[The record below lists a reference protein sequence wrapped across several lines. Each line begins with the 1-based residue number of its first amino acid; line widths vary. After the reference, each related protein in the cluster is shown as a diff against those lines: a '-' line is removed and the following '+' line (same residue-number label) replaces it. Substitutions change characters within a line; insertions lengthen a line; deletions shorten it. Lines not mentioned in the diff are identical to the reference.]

1 MLLDARELPP
11 DFRLMCDVAIVGAGP
26 AGIALALGL
35 TGTGLSVVLLEAGG
49 RGGRSDLDP
58 FHGQVE
64 DLSRHPPVTLY
75 RGRGLGGTSAMWGGR
90 CVPFDPID
98 FEPRPHIPF
107 SGWPIGWNEVAPWY
121 AHALTLCEAGRP
133 AFRVAAALGDGAP
146 PTIPGFAA
154 TDVEVDGIERFSC
167 PTHFGRRYG
176 AELSRADDVT
186 VVLRASCTVIE
197 RAASGRAVTA
207 LAMASAPGRHFRVEA
222 RTYVLAAGGLETTR
236 LLLASR
242 IAEERGLVG
251 RFYMCHVEG
260 KAALARFRPGA
271 KVVFGYERDG
281 DGVYLRR
288 VVSFPAEA
296 QRRLAMTN
304 LILRFEPPPIPD
316 PRHGSAVLSAM
327 YLSHTLL
334 RPEYRRKL
342 AEFDYRTG
350 PSPVNLPL
358 ARHLANLAY
367 GLPELAG
374 FALEWTRRHWLARRK
389 LPYVAVARKDGALDL
404 DFNAEQS
411 PNPDSR
417 VTLSDEVDAFGL
429 PRLQVDW
436 RASAIDVDSVVTAHR
451 LLATRLKE
459 SGAGVLEVDEDRIR
473 DGYKAMGSHHI
484 GTARMAAN
492 PSSGVVNR
500 DCRVFG
506 LANLYLAGSAVFP
519 TSSHAN
525 PTLTIVA
532 LAARLADHLRH
543 RPTSDTAE
551 LQALAAE

>member
-11 DFRLMCDVAIVGAGP
+11 DYRLMCDIAIVGAGP
-26 AGIALALGL
+26 AGIALALRL
-35 TGTGLSVVLLEAGG
+35 TGSGLSVVLLEAGG
-49 RGGRSDLDP
+49 HGGRPDLDP
-58 FHGQVE
+58 FHGRVE
-64 DLSRHPPVTLY
+64 DPLRHPPVTLY
-75 RGRGLGGTSAMWGGR
+75 RSRGLGGTSAMWGGR

-98 FEPRPHIPF
+98 FEPRPHVPF
-107 SGWPIGWNEVAPWY
+107 SGWPIGWDEVAPWY
-121 AHALTLCEAGRP
+121 AHALALCEAGRP
-133 AFRVAAALGDGAP
+133 AFRVEAALGDAAP
-146 PTIPGFAA
+146 PTIPGFSAA
-154 TDVEVDGIERFSC
+154 DVEVDGIERFSC

-176 AELSRADDVT
+176 AQLAGADDVT
-186 VVLRASCTVIE
+186 VVLRASCTGIE
-197 RAASGRAVTA
+197 RTASGRAVTG

-222 RTYVLAAGGLETTR
+222 RSCVLAAGGLETTR

-242 IAEERGLVG
+242 IGEERGLVG

-260 KAALARFRPGA
+260 KAALARFHPGA

-296 QRRLAMTN
+296 QRRLGMTN

-316 PRHGSAVLSAM
+316 PSHGSAVLSAL

-334 RPEYRRKL
+334 RPEYRRKV
-342 AEFDYRTG
+342 AEFDYRAG
-350 PSPVNLPL
+350 AAPIKRPL
-358 ARHLANLAY
+358 LRHLANLAR

-374 FALEWTRRHWLARRK
+374 FGLEWTRRHWLAQRK

-451 LLATRLKE
+451 LLATRLAE
-459 SGAGVLEVDEDRIR
+459 SGTGSLEVDEERIR
-473 DGYKAMGSHHI
+473 EGYKAMGSHHI
-484 GTARMAAN
+484 GTARMAAD
-492 PSSGVVNR
+492 PSAGVVDR

-506 LANLYLAGSAVFP
+506 LDNLYLAGSAVFP

-532 LAARLADHLRH
+532 LAVRLAEHLRR
-543 RPTSDTAE
+543 RPTSGAIE
-551 LQALAAE
+551 VQAMAAE